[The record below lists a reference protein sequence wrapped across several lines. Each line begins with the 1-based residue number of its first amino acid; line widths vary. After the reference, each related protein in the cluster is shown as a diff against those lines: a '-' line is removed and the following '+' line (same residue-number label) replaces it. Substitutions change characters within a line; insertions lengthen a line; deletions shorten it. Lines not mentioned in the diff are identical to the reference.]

1 VGFARYV
8 DANPETSR
16 GKTWRLQRFAAG
28 WALGMWRLCIEDDEA
43 NRTVVNLVRKEYTI
57 GRAEENAVRLTERNV
72 SRRHATLRRTG
83 DQWMLEDLKSETGS
97 YVNERRVDEPLS
109 VEHRDKVRIGDY
121 DITLLDSEKEAEEAA
136 VDKQNETIPASV
148 ESDRSG
154 DRHDRLVVVEG
165 PNPGTQYPLL
175 DKKLLVGRGEECD
188 LTLPDTS
195 VSRVHASLMR
205 DEHGRFHISD
215 QKSSN
220 GVRVNGMEIT
230 KIPLYAG
237 DIVEL
242 GDVHLQFVPK
252 GSRFDESAL
261 RPATSARSVPA
272 KSQAGGKLWV
282 GLGLL
287 GIVGGVIWFGSQRN
301 RAEAPEALEAAPTT
315 SVEDSL
321 LTQAGALLQAND
333 SDGALTLLKSVPLT
347 SPQRTGARFQS
358 LAEAWAGLQFRKVE
372 VATTPAEQ
380 RVLLMQVVGFEDVGE
395 THLNTARDQLRALA
409 TATADGGAASGAAS
423 AVDPNSL
430 PPAPTAAHPSTVAA
444 VPKPAVVAARP
455 APRPAV
461 VPASPKPA
469 PAPVPPPN
477 PSAVSVN
484 PPTTPAPTPNPAPPP
499 QTAQAPAPQ
508 PPAPQPPA
516 PQAAPQ
522 APAPQPPAPQAAPQA
537 PAPSPIAP
545 KPAPVPAPAVPPSP
559 AQAAP
564 SPAPAPPVNSP
575 PVLNWPGAAP

>member
-1 VGFARYV
+1 
-8 DANPETSR
+8 
-16 GKTWRLQRFAAG
+16 
-28 WALGMWRLCIEDDEA
+28 MWRLCIEDDEA

-72 SRRHATLRRTG
+72 SRRHAVLRRTG
-83 DQWMLEDLKSETGS
+83 DKWMLEDLKSETGS
-97 YVNERRVDEPLS
+97 FVNERRVEEAVA
-109 VEHRDKVRIGDY
+109 VEHRDKVRVGDY

-136 VDKQNETIPASV
+136 LDKQTETVPASA
-148 ESDRSG
+148 ESDRAG

-175 DKKLLVGRGEECD
+175 DKKLLIGRGDECD

-195 VSRVHASLMR
+195 VSRVHASLSR

-261 RPATSARSVPA
+261 RPATASRPA
-272 KSQAGGKLWV
+272 SSRPPASGKLWV

-287 GIVGGVIWFGSQRN
+287 GIVGGVVWFGSQRN
-301 RAEAPEALEAAPTT
+301 RAVEAPVAVQAAPTT
-315 SVEDSL
+315 SVEDAL
-321 LTQAGALLQAND
+321 LTQADALLKTND
-333 SDGALTLLKSVPLT
+333 LDGALTLLRSVPADST
-347 SPQRTGARFQS
+347 QRSGAQYRSLVNTWADLQFQNVETQTDPNEQKR
-358 LAEAWAGLQFRKVE
+358 LLEQIVAFEGMAEAKLAKAV
-372 VATTPAEQ
+372 
-380 RVLLMQVVGFEDVGE
+380 
-395 THLNTARDQLRALA
+395 DQLRALSTPA
-409 TATADGGAASGAAS
+409 DSSESGETAPSVVSPSALPAA
-423 AVDPNSL
+423 P
-430 PPAPTAAHPSTVAA
+430 PTASPVHPPPPVAA
-444 VPKPAVVAARP
+444 VARPVAVTRPAARP
-455 APRPAV
+455 VAPPPAV
-461 VPASPKPA
+461 KPPPA
-469 PAPVPPPN
+469 PAPVVTVA
-477 PSAVSVN
+477 PSPSPVAPLPSVAPSSAPSPAVS
-484 PPTTPAPTPNPAPPP
+484 P
-499 QTAQAPAPQ
+499 APAPN
-508 PPAPQPPA
+508 
-516 PQAAPQ
+516 
-522 APAPQPPAPQAAPQA
+522 

-545 KPAPVPAPAVPPSP
+545 KPAPVAPAPSP

-575 PVLNWPGAAP
+575 PVINWPGTAP

>member
-1 VGFARYV
+1 MVDEAAVRQCRTYGQALRSDTGMWIEASLARYV
-8 DANPETSR
+8 ESNPAIDR
-16 GKTWRLQRFAAG
+16 GKTWRIRRFAAG

-83 DQWMLEDLKSETGS
+83 DKWLLEDLESDTGS
-97 YVNERRVDEPLS
+97 YVNERRVEEPTTID
-109 VEHRDKVRIGDY
+109 HRDKIRIGDY

-136 VDKQNETIPASV
+136 VDKQNETVPASV

-154 DRHDRLVVVEG
+154 DRHDRLVVIEG

-175 DKKLLVGRGEECD
+175 DKKLLIGRGEECD

-237 DIVEL
+237 DVIEL

-261 RPATSARSVPA
+261 RPATAARSVPT
-272 KSQAGGKLWV
+272 KGQSGGKLWV

-287 GIVGGVIWFGSQRN
+287 GVVGGVVWFGSQTRV
-301 RAEAPEALEAAPTT
+301 EPPQALQPAVTT
-315 SVEDSL
+315 TVEDSL
-321 LTQAGALLQAND
+321 LTQAASLLDAND
-333 SDGALTLLKSVPLT
+333 TDGALTLLKSVPVG
-347 SPQRTGARFQS
+347 SPQRTSARFQS
-358 LAEAWAGLQFRKVE
+358 LAASWANHQFRKVE
-372 VATTPAEQ
+372 TATTPAEQ
-380 RVLLMQVVGFEDVGE
+380 RVLLMQIVGFEDVGE
-395 THLNTARDQLRALA
+395 THLNSARDQLRALA
-409 TATADGGAASGAAS
+409 TANADAGTQTGAAT
-423 AVDPNSL
+423 AVDPNTLPAAPTVAPVVAAKPSPVPVRPATRPPVPAAPPKPAPTPHSGTASTAPSPTPSAPPPVQNPTPPPPQPVAPQTTSVPTPAPAPTPPAPKPAP
-430 PPAPTAAHPSTVAA
+430 PPAPTAA
-444 VPKPAVVAARP
+444 
-455 APRPAV
+455 
-461 VPASPKPA
+461 
-469 PAPVPPPN
+469 
-477 PSAVSVN
+477 
-484 PPTTPAPTPNPAPPP
+484 
-499 QTAQAPAPQ
+499 Q
-508 PPAPQPPA
+508 PPAP
-516 PQAAPQ
+516 AAP
-522 APAPQPPAPQAAPQA
+522 PPVQ
-537 PAPSPIAP
+537 
-545 KPAPVPAPAVPPSP
+545 
-559 AQAAP
+559 
-564 SPAPAPPVNSP
+564 APPVNSP

>member
-1 VGFARYV
+1 
-8 DANPETSR
+8 
-16 GKTWRLQRFAAG
+16 
-28 WALGMWRLCIEDDEA
+28 MWRLCIEDDEA

-83 DQWMLEDLKSETGS
+83 DKWILEDLESQTGS
-97 YVNERRVDEPLS
+97 FVNERRVEEPTP

-121 DITLLDSEKEAEEAA
+121 EITLLDSEKEAEEAA
-136 VDKQNETIPASV
+136 ADKQNETVPASV
-148 ESDRSG
+148 ESDRAFE
-154 DRHDRLVVVEG
+154 RHDRLVVVEG

-175 DKKLLVGRGEECD
+175 DKKLLIGRGEECD

-195 VSRVHASLMR
+195 VSRVHASLLR

-261 RPATSARSVPA
+261 RPATSARSVPTKA
-272 KSQAGGKLWV
+272 QSGGKLWV

-287 GIVGGVIWFGSQRN
+287 GVVGGVIWFGSQKN
-301 RAEAPEALEAAPTT
+301 RAHEAELAAPTV

-321 LTQAGALLQAND
+321 LTQAQGLLEAND
-333 SDGALTLLKSVPLT
+333 ADGALTLLKSVPPG
-347 SPQRTGARFQS
+347 SVQRSSNRFQT
-358 LAEAWAGLQFRKVE
+358 LAAAWARLQLRKVD
-372 VATTPAEQ
+372 VAGTTMEQ
-380 RVLLMQVVGFEDVGE
+380 RALLMQIVGFEDVGE
-395 THLNTARDQLRALA
+395 THLNVAREKLRALA
-409 TATADGGAASGAAS
+409 TATQDGGVETDATPP
-423 AVDPNSL
+423 VDPNTL
-430 PPAPTAAHPSTVAA
+430 PAASSAVSPLPSVA
-444 VPKPAVVAARP
+444 KPPPVAARP
-455 APRPAV
+455 TPRPAPV
-461 VPASPKPA
+461 VAAKPA
-469 PAPVPPPN
+469 PAPVPNDAWPKPAVV
-477 PSAVSVN
+477 PS
-484 PPTTPAPTPNPAPPP
+484 P
-499 QTAQAPAPQ
+499 
-508 PPAPQPPA
+508 
-516 PQAAPQ
+516 
-522 APAPQPPAPQAAPQA
+522 A
-537 PAPSPIAP
+537 PAPSPAP
-545 KPAPVPAPAVPPSP
+545 QPSSALSPSPQPAAPQLTNPIVTSSPAPSPAPAPVPSAAPSVAPTPAPAPAPAVSQSP

-564 SPAPAPPVNSP
+564 APAPAPPVNSP